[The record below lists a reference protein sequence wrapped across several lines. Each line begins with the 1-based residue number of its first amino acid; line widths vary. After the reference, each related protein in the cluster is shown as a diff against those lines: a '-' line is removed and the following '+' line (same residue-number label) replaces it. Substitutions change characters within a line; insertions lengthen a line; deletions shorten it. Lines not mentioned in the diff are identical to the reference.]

1 MAGNEHGRLEQ
12 KVALT
17 VGCGGYLADAIALR
31 LAEENAAIVL
41 LGYPSERLEKTVKD
55 IRKTCAVE
63 IVEAAVDLTDYR
75 EMKSSVE
82 DALQRFGRIDILVNA
97 AWGHNFGLVGEFG
110 EENWD
115 HDLSLNL
122 KTTFSSIEAVSPSM
136 KSRGYGRI
144 VNLSSTAK
152 DGVPWFSHR
161 GHAAHAA
168 ARGGVQG
175 FTRALAFELGRHN
188 ITVNCV
194 VAGPILNPKSEKVF
208 NSLRNDPEAVVFPTD
223 TMALPR
229 FGEPRDVA
237 NAVLFLASDEAKQI
251 TGASLYVSGGLY
263 G

>member
-1 MAGNEHGRLEQ
+1 MEDNRGKRLEQ
-12 KVALT
+12 KVALI
-17 VGCGGYLADAIALR
+17 VGCGGYLSDAIAVR
-31 LAEENAAIVL
+31 LAEEHAELIL
-41 LGYPSERLEKTVKD
+41 LGYRSERLEQTAKD
-55 IRKTCAVE
+55 IRTTWGVEVIDMAVE
-63 IVEAAVDLTDYR
+63 LTDLR
-75 EMKSSVE
+75 EIKRSVE
-82 DALQRFGRIDILVNA
+82 KALQHFGKIDILVNA
-97 AWGHNFGLVGEFG
+97 AWGHKFGLIGEFG

-115 HDLSLNL
+115 HDLTLNL
-122 KTTFSSIEAVSPSM
+122 KTTFLSIEAVTPAM
-136 KSRGYGRI
+136 RNRGYGRI

-194 VAGPILNPKSEKVF
+194 VPGPILTPKSEKVF
-208 NSLRNDPEAVVFPTD
+208 GSLRDDPEVAVFPTD
-223 TMALPR
+223 MMALRR

-251 TGASLYVSGGLY
+251 TGESLYVSGGLY